1 MESDVVPVGHWHL
14 GLVRE
19 ARWAYAE
26 QRAEAIAAY
35 WVRRKAENPA
45 LFNGR
50 VMMCLDWKLAG
61 TTFIARLM
69 ATDFAN
75 FLYWRSRGDED
86 RTVYDAFGSALVWS
100 RDGSILLAEPGAHTI
115 NAGNLY
121 LPGGFI
127 DERDVAANDTID
139 IDASIARELFE
150 ETGLA
155 APAVQQRPGGL
166 VVRAGQLLSLVG
178 QFDAPH
184 QARDELRAHVEG
196 HMRSETEPEL
206 ARIVMHDPEADAPQ
220 QRMPAYVPPLLA
232 YLRPMCR

>member
-14 GLVRE
+14 GLVRD

-35 WVRRKAENPA
+35 WARRKAENPA

-50 VMMCLDWKLAG
+50 VMMCLHWRMAG

-69 ATDFAN
+69 ASDFAS
-75 FLYWRSRGDED
+75 FLYWRSHDYED

-100 RDGSILLAEPGAHTI
+100 RDGALLLAEPGAHTI
-115 NAGNLY
+115 NGGQLY

-127 DERDVAANDTID
+127 DDRDVASDDTID
-139 IDASIARELFE
+139 IDASIARELVE

-155 APAVQQRPGGL
+155 APVIRARPGGL
-166 VVRAGQLLSLVG
+166 MVRAGQLLSLVA
-178 QFDAPH
+178 QFDAPKH
-184 QARDELRAHVEG
+184 AADELGALVEEHVRAEV
-196 HMRSETEPEL
+196 EPEL
-206 ARIVMHDPEADAPQ
+206 ARIVIHDPKGAAPQ
-220 QRMPAYVPPLLA
+220 QPMPAYVPPLLDH
-232 YLRPMCR
+232 LRQTC